1 MVQNNYIIIHVL
13 LCIVNVTLC
22 YMGVDILCMSY
33 RVGSLARPHPLA
45 SKRLAVRDYSRPLN
59 SHCFTVR
66 LKVFGQSSR
75 SHCHTLKSHCEK
87 GISDSEC

>member
-33 RVGSLARPHPLA
+33 RVGCTSSKVHNVALSSLLPTVKASYRNLA
-45 SKRLAVRDYSRPLN
+45 SSFK
-59 SHCFTVR
+59 
-66 LKVFGQSSR
+66 
-75 SHCHTLKSHCEK
+75 
-87 GISDSEC
+87 